1 MGVPR
6 ISRSTRERQGNG
18 DEGAAPSSPNQKMLR
33 LPDFTY
39 RRPQNVREAA
49 AILAGEGAN
58 TKLVA
63 GGTDL
68 WPKMK
73 RRQMEPR
80 VVVGLRHLA
89 ELRGES
95 GSPASGVTLGPN
107 LTLCELERHPML
119 LEKYRAVAEAARSIS
134 SPPLKTMGTLGGNL
148 CVDTRCFYYD
158 QTYEWR
164 QSIHFCL
171 KKDGDTCWVAPGS
184 PRCWAVSSTDLAP
197 VMLALNAR
205 IRLLSKSG
213 ERAIDASQMYNTD
226 GIAYLTKRPDEIVTA
241 VDIPPIDGDI
251 TAFQKLRRRGSIDF
265 PILNVAVWLRPAKD
279 RKTVEAAR
287 IAIGGITS
295 APFLSAAAAN
305 ALLGREL
312 TRETI
317 NAAAHAARLDAR
329 PLDNTDLNF
338 SWRRSMVEVWVRR
351 TLEEAAGQ
359 LS

>member
-1 MGVPR
+1 
-6 ISRSTRERQGNG
+6 
-18 DEGAAPSSPNQKMLR
+18 MLR

-39 RRPQNVREAA
+39 RRPENAREAVH
-49 AILAGEGAN
+49 ILAGEGPGAMV
-58 TKLVA
+58 VA

-80 VVVGLRHLA
+80 VVIGLRHLS
-89 ELRGES
+89 ELHGVT
-95 GSPASGVTLGPN
+95 GFPANGLTLGPN
-107 LTLCELERHPML
+107 ITLREMERHPL
-119 LEKYRAVAEAARSIS
+119 LLAHYPAVAEAARSIS

-205 IRLLSKSG
+205 LHLLSKDG
-213 ERAIDASQMYNTD
+213 ERTIHASQMYNPD
-226 GIAYLTKRPDEIVTA
+226 GIAYLTKRPNEIVTG
-241 VDIPPIDGDI
+241 VELPPLNGDI
-251 TAFQKLRRRGSIDF
+251 TAFKKLRRRGAIDF
-265 PILNVAVWLRPAKD
+265 PILNVAAWIRPAKD

-295 APFLSAAAAN
+295 APFLSEPAAAV
-305 ALLGREL
+305 LIGREL
-312 TRETI
+312 TLDTI
-317 NAAAHAARLDAR
+317 HAVAQAARLEAR
-329 PLDNTDLNF
+329 PLDNTNLDF

-351 TLEEAAGQ
+351 VLEEV
-359 LS
+359 SRRIIK

>member
-1 MGVPR
+1 
-6 ISRSTRERQGNG
+6 
-18 DEGAAPSSPNQKMLR
+18 MLR

-39 RRPQNVREAA
+39 RRPQNLREAA
-49 AILAGEGAN
+49 AMLAGEGPNA
-58 TKLVA
+58 TLVA

-80 VVVGLRHLA
+80 VVIGLRHLT
-89 ELRGES
+89 ELRGMS
-95 GSPASGVTLGPN
+95 GSPSSGITLGPN
-107 LTLCELERHPML
+107 LTLRELERNPVL
-119 LEKYRAVAEAARSIS
+119 LQKYPAVAEAAHSIS

-197 VMLALNAR
+197 VMLAVNAR
-205 IRLLSKSG
+205 IHLLSEDG
-213 ERAIDASQMYNTD
+213 DRTIEAAHMYNND
-226 GIAYLTKRPDEIVTA
+226 GIAYTTKRPHEIVTA
-241 VDIPPIDGDI
+241 IDLPAINGDI

-265 PILNVAVWLRPAKD
+265 PILNVAAWLHPAKGG
-279 RKTVEAAR
+279 KVIEAAR

-295 APFLSAAAAN
+295 APFLSISAAG
-305 ALLGREL
+305 ALVGREL
-312 TRETI
+312 TPDTI
-317 NAAAHAARLDAR
+317 NAAAHAARLDSR
-329 PLDNTDLNF
+329 PLDNTDLDF

-351 TLEEAAGQ
+351 TLEDAA
-359 LS
+359 LRASRF

>member
-1 MGVPR
+1 
-6 ISRSTRERQGNG
+6 
-18 DEGAAPSSPNQKMLR
+18 MLR

-39 RRPQNVREAA
+39 RRPQNLREAA
-49 AILAGEGAN
+49 AMLAGEGPNAM
-58 TKLVA
+58 LVA

-80 VVVGLRHLA
+80 IVIGLRHLT
-89 ELRGES
+89 ELRGMS
-95 GSPASGVTLGPN
+95 GSPSSGITLGPN
-107 LTLCELERHPML
+107 LTLRELERNPVL
-119 LEKYRAVAEAARSIS
+119 LQKYPAVAEAAHSIS

-184 PRCWAVSSTDLAP
+184 TRCWAVSSTDLAP

-205 IRLLSKSG
+205 IHLLSKDG
-213 ERAIDASQMYNTD
+213 ERTLERGQMYMHD
-226 GIAYLTKRPDEIVTA
+226 GSGYLTKRRNEIVTA
-241 VDIPPIDGDI
+241 IDLPAIDSDI

-265 PILNVAVWLRPAKD
+265 SILNVAVWLRRAKGT
-279 RKTVEAAR
+279 KTIDAAR

-295 APFLSAAAAN
+295 APFLSLPAAR
-305 ALLGREL
+305 ALIGREL
-312 TRETI
+312 TAETI
-317 NAAAHAARLDAR
+317 HAAAYAARLDSR
-329 PLDNTDLNF
+329 PLDNTDLDF
-338 SWRRSMVEVWVRR
+338 SWRRSMVEIWVRR
-351 TLEEAAGQ
+351 TLEEAARR
-359 LS
+359 STRF

>member
-1 MGVPR
+1 
-6 ISRSTRERQGNG
+6 
-18 DEGAAPSSPNQKMLR
+18 MLR
-33 LPDFTY
+33 LPDFKF
-39 RRPQNVREAA
+39 RRPKTVREAA
-49 AILAGEGAN
+49 EILAGEGPRAM
-58 TKLVA
+58 LVA

-89 ELRGES
+89 EMRGLN
-95 GSPASGVTLGPN
+95 GVTLGAN
-107 LTLCELERHPML
+107 LTLRELERLPVL
-119 LEKYRAVAEAARSIS
+119 VERYSAVAAGAHSIS

-184 PRCWAVSSTDLAP
+184 SRCWAVSSTDLAP

-205 IRLLSKSG
+205 IHLMSKDGQRSI
-213 ERAIDASQMYNTD
+213 EASQMYNND
-226 GIAYLTKRPDEIVTA
+226 GITYLSKRPNEIVTA
-241 VDIPPIDGDI
+241 VELPAINGDV

-265 PILNVAVWLRPAKD
+265 PILNVAVWVRPAKD
-279 RKTVEAAR
+279 RRTIEDAR

-295 APFLSAAAAN
+295 APFLAGPAASVFI
-305 ALLGREL
+305 GREL
-312 TRETI
+312 TDETI
-317 NAAAHAARLDAR
+317 REAAHA
-329 PLDNTDLNF
+329 
-338 SWRRSMVEVWVRR
+338 
-351 TLEEAAGQ
+351 
-359 LS
+359 

>member
-1 MGVPR
+1 V
-6 ISRSTRERQGNG
+6 
-18 DEGAAPSSPNQKMLR
+18 LR
-33 LPDFTY
+33 LPDFIFK
-39 RRPQNVREAA
+39 RPQTAREAA
-49 AILAGEGAN
+49 SILADEGPKAM
-58 TKLVA
+58 LVA

-80 VVVGLRHLA
+80 IVVGLRHLA
-89 ELRGES
+89 ELRGITGDERT
-95 GSPASGVTLGPN
+95 GVTLGPN
-107 LTLCELERHPML
+107 LTLRELERNAL
-119 LEKYRAVAEAARSIS
+119 LLRHYPAVAQAAHSIS

-158 QTYEWR
+158 QTFEWR

-205 IRLLSKSG
+205 IHLLSKDG
-213 ERAIDASQMYNTD
+213 ERVIQAAQMYNND
-226 GIAYLTKRPDEIVTA
+226 GIAYLAKRPNEIVTG
-241 VDIPPIDGDI
+241 VELPPMNGDV

-265 PILNVAVWLRPAKD
+265 PILNVAVWLRPARD

-295 APFLSAAAAN
+295 APFLSVPSAT
-305 ALLGREL
+305 ALVGREL

-317 NAAAHAARLDAR
+317 VEAAHAARLDAR
-329 PLDNTDLNF
+329 PLDNTDLDF
-338 SWRRSMVEVWVRR
+338 SWRRAMVEVWVRHA
-351 TLEEAAGQ
+351 LEDAARRMTEGD
-359 LS
+359 